1 MKPRQA
7 RTKLWL
13 VDSKDRHIIGQGTAG
28 ILRAIDEEGSLNR
41 ACKKL
46 DISYKHAWL
55 LLKKMEEMVEEPVII
70 TKRGGKDQGT
80 LLTQKAREL
89 LCDYDMYIEIVNQT
103 VYDNTFWEAIDMK
116 ISARNQMTGRVV
128 EIETDGVIAK
138 IKISIEPTTITA
150 VITNEA
156 VEALGIKVDSE
167 VKAIVKAT
175 EVMIG
180 MD

>member
-1 MKPRQA
+1 M
-7 RTKLWL
+7 
-13 VDSKDRHIIGQGTAG
+13 DRHIIGQGTAG

-46 DISYKHAWL
+46 DLSYKHAWL
-55 LLKKMEEMVEEPVII
+55 LLKKMEEKVEEPVII
-70 TKRGGKDQGT
+70 KKRGGKDQGT
-80 LLTQKAREL
+80 FLTQKAREL
-89 LCDYDMYIEIVNQT
+89 LSDYDMYIEIVNQT

-116 ISARNQMTGRVV
+116 ISARNQMKGRVV
-128 EIETDGVIAK
+128 DIETDGVIAK

-156 VEALGIKVDSE
+156 VEALEIEQNSE

-180 MD
+180 TD